1 MFSQASKSYL
11 EKAELMLK
19 YEPKELPEGQMA
31 VQCKQNAL
39 DLDLLLKQYHESI
52 GGSAPM

>member
-1 MFSQASKSYL
+1 
-11 EKAELMLK
+11 MLR

-31 VQCKQNAL
+31 AQCKKNAM
-39 DLDLLLKQYHESI
+39 DLDLLLKQLHESV